1 MDGGAW
7 WASVHGV
14 AKSWTRLSDFILTHT
29 TFIKQF
35 LGTKH
40 CSNDCYLI
48 EQIMDSS
55 HNNVRCSKL
64 KSSLED
70 LRIPQKRINIII
82 SHIQKWKFQRKYKY
96 RKQRYVRCWWQG
108 KKCNPN
114 ILMKPSFFSSCNISP
129 APLHDKNTCSLFSF
143 FFTLDSFPL
152 TTVY

>member
-14 AKSWTRLSDFILTHT
+14 AKSRTRLSDFTLTHT

-40 CSNDCYLI
+40 CSNDYYLI

-55 HNNVRCSKL
+55 HNNVRYIKL

-70 LRIPQKRINIII
+70 LKIPQKRINIII

-96 RKQRYVRCWWQG
+96 RKRRYVRCWWQG

-114 ILMKPSFFSSCNISP
+114 ILMKPSFPPVTTLCMMRILAPFSP
-129 APLHDKNTCSLFSF
+129 FS
-143 FFTLDSFPL
+143 FTLDSFPL